1 MQDPLARQAAA
12 GTCESGPH
20 TPLPAAA
27 YPAVKATAIVLVA
40 VALDV
45 AAVLVRGWFI
55 ERAYQRRERQL
66 DDLERSISR

>member
-1 MQDPLARQAAA
+1 M
-12 GTCESGPH
+12 
-20 TPLPAAA
+20 
-27 YPAVKATAIVLVA
+27 KATAIVLVA